1 MKLKNTLL
9 LTALTIALNGAFV
22 AIAADEK
29 PAKEVKTEKALP
41 AKKDKRPDNAEQNKQ
56 GTAGKVEDTCCRNPS
71 PAGKKSSHD
80 HH

>member
-1 MKLKNTLL
+1 MKLKHTLI

-22 AIAADEK
+22 ASAAEEK
-29 PAKEVKTEKALP
+29 PAKDAKAEKALP
-41 AKKDKRPDNAEQNKQ
+41 AAKDKRADTAEPNKQ
-56 GTAGKVEDTCCRNPS
+56 GSAGKAEDPCCRNPS